1 MAVNVYVGV
10 NALNVLGVSAE
21 HIVYVVCC
29 EHVFSVLVLQLC
41 APLMIFNVYDQ
52 LLDAWAVGCMCQPDN
67 FVCVNAQGISDRSMF
82 GQCGVCLACEMNM
95 RAT

>member
-10 NALNVLGVSAE
+10 NALHVLGVSAE

-41 APLMIFNVYDQ
+41 ASLMIFNVCDQ
-52 LLDAWAVGCMCQPDN
+52 LLDAWAV
-67 FVCVNAQGISDRSMF
+67 QGICDRSVF